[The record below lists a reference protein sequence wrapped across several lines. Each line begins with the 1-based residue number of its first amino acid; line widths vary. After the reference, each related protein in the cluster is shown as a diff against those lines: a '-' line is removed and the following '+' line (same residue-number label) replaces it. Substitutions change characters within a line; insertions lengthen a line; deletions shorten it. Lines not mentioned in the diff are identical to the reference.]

1 MKEEFVNAFLAP
13 AKLVWSKE
21 LGHSLDLDQA
31 RMVDQQFTTDEVTV
45 IIGVSGRLE
54 GNVLYGFSETTALA
68 VVSVMLDEEVD
79 KFNTEIGLSA
89 LGEIANM
96 ITGNAATRLAQS
108 GYPCQISP
116 PVIIEP
122 AGTRFT
128 TTGGSQILVTF
139 SSTLGPLSVRISL
152 RETRTPD

>member
-1 MKEEFVNAFLAP
+1 MKEEFVNSFLAP
-13 AKLVWSKE
+13 AKLVWEKE
-21 LGHSLDLDQA
+21 LGHTLEMTHAKL
-31 RMVDQQFTTDEVTV
+31 VDQQYTTDEVTA

-54 GNVLYGFSETTALA
+54 GNVLYGFSESTALA

-79 KFNTEIGLSA
+79 HFNDEIGLSA

-96 ITGNAATRLAQS
+96 ITGNAATRLAQA

-122 AGTRFT
+122 QGTRFT
-128 TTGGSQILVTF
+128 TTGGAQILVTF
-139 SSTLGPLSVRISL
+139 TSPLGPFSTRISL
-152 RETRTPD
+152 QETRTPD